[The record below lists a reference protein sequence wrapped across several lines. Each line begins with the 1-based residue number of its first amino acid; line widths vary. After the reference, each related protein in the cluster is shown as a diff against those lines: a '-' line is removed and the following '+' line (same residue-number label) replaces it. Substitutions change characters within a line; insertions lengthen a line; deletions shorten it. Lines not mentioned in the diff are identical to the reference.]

1 MFSKTTTG
9 LVALTI
15 LSDEVLAMK
24 LKYRPLAGTAPWH
37 KDAEANSWVKPT
49 WDVDY
54 FVPNFGLDKDIKVS
68 LDNVKTTEAKLG
80 HKLAAS
86 FEKPKGHPTDYYVPN
101 FGLDKDIK
109 VAQANLEETEKD
121 LGSKLSAS
129 FEKPKG
135 HPTDYFVPNF
145 GLDHTVKVSLDNVE
159 ETEKELGHELTA
171 SFKKPKGH
179 PVDYYVP
186 NFGLDHDILT
196 AQKNIKDQEKK
207 HGVWTPKQ
215 DDNGVWQV
223 PTAAPNSSYTYRLL
237 QLDSQIDLQDDP
249 ICSSAGCT
257 QYQHKKKKPEYPIDY
272 PVPNFG
278 GDHSIAAT
286 DESL

>member
-1 MFSKTTTG
+1 M
-9 LVALTI
+9 
-15 LSDEVLAMK
+15 
-24 LKYRPLAGTAPWH
+24 
-37 KDAEANSWVKPT
+37 
-49 WDVDY
+49 
-54 FVPNFGLDKDIKVS
+54 
-68 LDNVKTTEAKLG
+68 
-80 HKLAAS
+80 
-86 FEKPKGHPTDYYVPN
+86 
-101 FGLDKDIK
+101 
-109 VAQANLEETEKD
+109 
-121 LGSKLSAS
+121 
-129 FEKPKG
+129 
-135 HPTDYFVPNF
+135 
-145 GLDHTVKVSLDNVE
+145 
-159 ETEKELGHELTA
+159 TA